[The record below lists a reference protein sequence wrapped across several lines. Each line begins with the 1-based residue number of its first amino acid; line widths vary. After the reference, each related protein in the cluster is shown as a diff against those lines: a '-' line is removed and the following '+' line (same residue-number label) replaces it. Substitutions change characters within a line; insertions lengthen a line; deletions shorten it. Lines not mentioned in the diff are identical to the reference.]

1 MARGRPHPFLRGLV
15 DSYAGYAEQRTTGA
29 PNLEVPHPSL
39 TLIVNLG
46 EPIRVSAPGAPS
58 STANHDSFL
67 AGLHDAF
74 VVVGATGPMR
84 CVEARPTPA
93 GARVLLGR
101 PLGDLANRTVDLG
114 DLLGR
119 DADELAERM
128 DAAPGW
134 AARFVLLEEVLLG
147 RTEAWTNRDS
157 VLWAWRQLRI
167 SDGRARRR
175 PSRGGRLEPQAPDGP
190 LPDGAG
196 TAAEGRR
203 PCPSV
208 RCGGAS
214 DRRITPALLGGHR
227 PPLRLRRPSAPQP
240 GLPSVRR
247 DYAGRLPAPPD
258 PRGRSAGLT
267 VRNRD
272 SR

>member
-84 CVEARPTPA
+84 CVEARLTPA

-147 RTEAWTNRDS
+147 RTEAWTNRDG

-167 SDGRARRR
+167 SDGRARVADLAVEVGWSRKHLTARFRTELGLPPKAVARVLRFDAAVRAIDGSRR
-175 PSRGGRLEPQAPDGP
+175 PSWADIAHRCGYADQAHLNRDFRAF
-190 LPDGAG
+190 AG
-196 TAAEGRR
+196 TTPGDFLR
-203 PCPSV
+203 
-208 RCGGAS
+208 
-214 DRRITPALLGGHR
+214 RRIPEGGVQ
-227 PPLRLRRPSAPQP
+227 A
-240 GLPSVRR
+240 
-247 DYAGRLPAPPD
+247 
-258 PRGRSAGLT
+258 
-267 VRNRD
+267 
-272 SR
+272 